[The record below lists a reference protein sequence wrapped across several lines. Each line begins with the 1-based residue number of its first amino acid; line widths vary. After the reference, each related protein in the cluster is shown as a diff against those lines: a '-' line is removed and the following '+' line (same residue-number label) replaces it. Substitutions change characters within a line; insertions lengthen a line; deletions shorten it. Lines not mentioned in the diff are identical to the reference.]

1 MYPKMKIKPAAP
13 TVLLPHCIAFFIVI
27 VLNVPNIADFSFHFY
42 PFSKIHSLTLQLK
55 VCPGKGQGN
64 GTAAGHTR
72 GGTIRRQ
79 ERSSVITPVSVTA
92 AGNIVTPSPPVPVDP
107 PHPGSARRLLSSNRS
122 AELHTCLIVSTN
134 VCFWYCLLVCVY
146 IVSIAW
152 RRYG

>member
-1 MYPKMKIKPAAP
+1 MKIKPAAP
-13 TVLLPHCIAFFIVI
+13 TVLLPHCIAFFMII

-55 VCPGKGQGN
+55 ACPGNGRGN

-79 ERSSVITPVSVTA
+79 ERSSVITPASATA
-92 AGNIVTPSPPVPVDP
+92 AGNSVTPSPPVPVGP
-107 PHPGSARRLLSSNRS
+107 PHPGSARRLLSSSRS
-122 AELHTCLIVSTN
+122 AELHTCLMVSES
-134 VCFWYCLLVCVY
+134 VCFCCCLLVCLY

-152 RRYG
+152 RRDG